1 MKHGWLSVFLALA
14 LVAIGFGVLPAPGV
28 LAGAATTTYDY
39 VSAYIPDDST
49 PIVVRVTFSNL
60 TIGDCYVYK
69 ARLYKTSTYYGETW
83 NATTS
88 NWIATGGVYS
98 SQNQFTAT
106 ATSQS
111 FWVYVRN
118 STLAASAT
126 SGDARLAIVA
136 ASGGTTCAAGP
147 SFNNGTP
154 ANVTVIQMTAGGTP
168 AQFGGWLEETNSPA
182 RADRAIVIKNGSTII
197 GMYVAENNGVNEGYP
212 AVISAAPAAPVG
224 AGYFKIAVPDCVS
237 CNYTVESWALTT
249 PGSAVGQVNTLG
261 AGGCPNTIT
270 AGSTT
275 SLDTCSAPTAI
286 TLRTLSATAQSTMA
300 VPVVGLMLL
309 GGLATLV
316 RRRKA

>member
-1 MKHGWLSVFLALA
+1 MKHGWISLVVALA
-14 LVAIGFGVLPAPGV
+14 LVAIGFGVLPAPRV
-28 LAGAATTTYDY
+28 WAGAATTTYDY
-39 VSAYIPDDST
+39 VPAYIPDDST
-49 PIVVRVTFSNL
+49 PIVVRVTFSGL
-60 TIGDCYVYK
+60 TLGDCYVYK
-69 ARLYKTSTYYGETW
+69 ARLYKASTYYGETW

-88 NWIATGGVYS
+88 NWVASGGIYS

-118 STLAASAT
+118 STLAAST
-126 SGDARLAIVA
+126 ISGDARLAIVA
-136 ASGGTTCAAGP
+136 SSNGATCAAGL

-154 ANVTVIQMTAGGTP
+154 ANVTIIKMTSGGTP
-168 AQFGGWLEETNSPA
+168 VQFGGWLEETNGAA
-182 RADRAIVIKNGSTII
+182 RADRAIVIKNGSTIV

-212 AVISAAPAAPVG
+212 AVLSAAPAAPVA

-249 PGSAVGQVNTLG
+249 PGSAVGQVNTMG
-261 AGGCPNTIT
+261 AGGCPNTVT

-275 SLDTCSAPTAI
+275 SLDACSAPTAI
-286 TLRTLSATAQSTMA
+286 TLRTLSATSRSTA
-300 VPVVGLMLL
+300 TVPIASLALL
-309 GGLATLV
+309 GGLAALM